1 MLLKGDPVLTLAPLS
16 WKNAKGETTL
26 NLSLFLK
33 DPATTTAQPQ
43 TLAQEVDR
51 SVKSLDAKLA
61 IPMDMAVEFMT
72 QIAKL
77 EGYQQDDAEKL
88 AKQQVQGLSA
98 MGQMFRLTTLK
109 DNTIASSLQYANG
122 QITLNG
128 QKCRWKTLSAC
139 LECQRFPYR
148 TFRRCLNNNRLAG
161 CRDAAPGLRR
171 TTRSLYFCVTRRAA
185 IV

>member
-1 MLLKGDPVLTLAPLS
+1 M
-16 WKNAKGETTL
+16 
-26 NLSLFLK
+26 
-33 DPATTTAQPQ
+33 
-43 TLAQEVDR
+43 
-51 SVKSLDAKLA
+51 KSLDAKLA

-109 DNTIASSLQYANG
+109 NNTIASSLQYANG

>member
-1 MLLKGDPVLTLAPLS
+1 
-16 WKNAKGETTL
+16 
-26 NLSLFLK
+26 
-33 DPATTTAQPQ
+33 
-43 TLAQEVDR
+43 
-51 SVKSLDAKLA
+51 
-61 IPMDMAVEFMT
+61 
-72 QIAKL
+72 
-77 EGYQQDDAEKL
+77 
-88 AKQQVQGLSA
+88 

-128 QKCRWKTLSAC
+128 QKMPLEDFVGLFGCR
-139 LECQRFPYR
+139 RFPFR